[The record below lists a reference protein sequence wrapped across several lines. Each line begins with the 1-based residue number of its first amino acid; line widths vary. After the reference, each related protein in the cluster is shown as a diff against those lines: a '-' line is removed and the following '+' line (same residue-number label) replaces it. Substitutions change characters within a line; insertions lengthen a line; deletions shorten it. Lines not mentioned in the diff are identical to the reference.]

1 MPLVNRRRNPID
13 STVAAATITDETHT
27 VAEFDELP
35 GVYGFILE
43 ERPVAGTVSVRQDN
57 TAETPFT
64 IVLTSPL
71 AGQVFVDFNEN
82 RGYCIFNSADNGKA
96 ILVTYDGSGANNTV
110 ENIRAIADEEIV
122 TQVANQ
128 KGQASGYAALDSS
141 RRLQLP
147 NTAGTQTSLLTN
159 ANAAA
164 RTYTLPDKSG
174 TVAML
179 DDIAAPDLGPIIDA
193 ATVASSI
200 SDTDKFAAARDA
212 SENLISVAWSLIK
225 SSIFGAINGLTSKST
240 PVGADVIVIGDSA
253 ASFAGKKAPLNSLA
267 RAITQYARI
276 SDTKAANTNGG
287 GLTSGS
293 FVTRTINTEDTDPD
307 GIVSIASNQFTL
319 QGGTYRIA
327 ARAPAYGVNRHKAR
341 LRNITDGSDALLG
354 TSEFNQDSSNVTTNS
369 LIVGQI
375 TIASAKTFE
384 IQHRVEITNATNG
397 GGNGSNFGDSE
408 VYTVVE
414 IWKVA

>member
-1 MPLVNRRRNPID
+1 MLVNRRRNPID
-13 STVAAATITDETHT
+13 STVAAVTITDEQHT

-82 RGYCIFNSADNGKA
+82 RGYCIFNAADNGKA
-96 ILVTYDGSGANNTV
+96 IIVTYDGSGANNSV
-110 ENIRAIADEEIV
+110 ENIRAIADEQIDA
-122 TQVANQ
+122 QRGA
-128 KGQASGYAALDSS
+128 ASGLAEFNAS
-141 RRLQLP
+141 RQLKLP

-179 DDIAAPDLGPIIDA
+179 DDVTAPDLGPIIDD
-193 ATVASSI
+193 ATVATSI

-240 PVGADVIVIGDSA
+240 PVGADVIPIGDSE
-253 ASFAGKKAPLNSLA
+253 AGYIAKKATLANLLKVERNIVRTISNTGLSTSASMPINGMTDTDGILLLSATITPTHATSRIYIECSFNISDMQPGTTNTVAAVFRTGLSTPLNA
-267 RAITQYARI
+267 RMVQTEYNPG
-276 SDTKAANTNGG
+276 AALVRNT
-287 GLTSGS
+287 
-293 FVTRTINTEDTDPD
+293 I
-307 GIVSIASNQFTL
+307 
-319 QGGTYRIA
+319 
-327 ARAPAYGVNRHKAR
+327 
-341 LRNITDGSDALLG
+341 
-354 TSEFNQDSSNVTTNS
+354 
-369 LIVGQI
+369 I
-375 TIASAKTFE
+375 TIDAVDAPNTTAP
-384 IQHRVEITNATNG
+384 VT
-397 GGNGSNFGDSE
+397 
-408 VYTVVE
+408 YTVRIGTNPASSIDILGNE
-414 IWKVA
+414 YRQILTLREEAA

>member
-13 STVAAATITDETHT
+13 STVAAVTITDEQHA

-96 ILVTYDGSGANNTV
+96 IIVTYDGSGANNTV
-110 ENIRAIADEEIV
+110 ENIRAIAGEEIDA
-122 TQVANQ
+122 QRNA
-128 KGQASGYAALDSS
+128 ASGLAEFNAS
-141 RRLQLP
+141 RQLKLP

-179 DDIAAPDLGPIIDA
+179 DDIAAPDLGPIIDD

-253 ASFAGKKAPLNSLA
+253 ASFAGKKVTLTELFAQFPPVTAPVAWTPTFTGLGTVTGITAYSWRIGGVLFFEVRGVTGTTQATEARMSLGF
-267 RAITQYARI
+267 
-276 SDTKAANTNGG
+276 NGVDG
-287 GLTSGS
+287 NVTS
-293 FVTRTINTEDTDPD
+293 
-307 GIVSIASNQFTL
+307 ASNYPTL
-319 QGGTYRIA
+319 QVVGNMQNASNTGNYPVLIEASKTYVTFGIQT
-327 ARAPAYGVNRHKAR
+327 PGVNAGLVK
-341 LRNITDGSDALLG
+341 RNGDTISGNTA
-354 TSEFNQDSSNVTTNS
+354 TFS
-369 LIVGQI
+369 LFGAVR
-375 TIASAKTFE
+375 
-384 IQHRVEITNATNG
+384 IQG
-397 GGNGSNFGDSE
+397 
-408 VYTVVE
+408 
-414 IWKVA
+414 W

>member
-96 ILVTYDGSGANNTV
+96 IIVTYDGSGANNTV

-240 PVGADVIVIGDSA
+240 PVGADVIAIGDSA
-253 ASFAGKKAPLNSLA
+253 ASFAGKKTTIDELKTTLA
-267 RAITQYARI
+267 KTYITQQATI
-276 SDTKAANTNGG
+276 S
-287 GLTSGS
+287 
-293 FVTRTINTEDTDPD
+293 
-307 GIVSIASNQFTL
+307 
-319 QGGTYRIA
+319 
-327 ARAPAYGVNRHKAR
+327 
-341 LRNITDGSDALLG
+341 
-354 TSEFNQDSSNVTTNS
+354 
-369 LIVGQI
+369 
-375 TIASAKTFE
+375 
-384 IQHRVEITNATNG
+384 
-397 GGNGSNFGDSE
+397 
-408 VYTVVE
+408 
-414 IWKVA
+414 

>member
-1 MPLVNRRRNPID
+1 MTQRLRHVQPSINATRNRRRNPID
-13 STVAAATITDETHT
+13 STVAAATITDEQHT

-110 ENIRAIADEEIV
+110 ENIRAIAGEEIDA
-122 TQVANQ
+122 QRNA
-128 KGQASGYAALDSS
+128 ASGLAEFNAS
-141 RRLQLP
+141 RQLKLP

-179 DDIAAPDLGPIIDA
+179 DDISAPDLGPIIDD
-193 ATVASSI
+193 ATVATSI
-200 SDTDKFAAARDA
+200 DDTDKFAFARDA
-212 SENLISVAWSLIK
+212 SEVLQSAAWSLI
-225 SSIFGAINGLTSKST
+225 TSLLQ
-240 PVGADVIVIGDSA
+240 PVGTIITTARTTAPTGFLACNGANVSRSTYASLFSAIGTTYG
-253 ASFAGKKAPLNSLA
+253 AGDGSTTFTLPDLRGLFVRGAGA
-267 RAITQYARI
+267 HGTM
-276 SDTKAANTNGG
+276 TKAAGGAFDGGSVGSTSNDSMQGHYHDWYVGNTTSSFGHTDNNNQIAPADNAGGRKLQSDGTVTGSKDQIAAPKSDGTNG
-287 GLTSGS
+287 TP
-293 FVTRTINTEDTDPD
+293 RTGNETKP
-307 GIVSIASNQFTL
+307 ASM
-319 QGGTYRIA
+319 
-327 ARAPAYGVNRHKAR
+327 
-341 LRNITDGSDALLG
+341 SLLYC
-354 TSEFNQDSSNVTTNS
+354 
-369 LIVGQI
+369 I
-375 TIASAKTFE
+375 K
-384 IQHRVEITNATNG
+384 
-397 GGNGSNFGDSE
+397 
-408 VYTVVE
+408 Y
-414 IWKVA
+414 